1 MKDGPNLA
9 AIKTRKKSSPATQKE
24 EKEIRKKI
32 VKTEE
37 KVIFQ
42 LHFCEMF
49 DINII
54 KVCIY

>member
-1 MKDGPNLA
+1 MKDSPNLA
-9 AIKTRKKSSPATQKE
+9 AIKTRKKKSPATQKE

-32 VKTEE
+32 VKPEE

-49 DINII
+49 DFSIIN
-54 KVCIY
+54 VCIY